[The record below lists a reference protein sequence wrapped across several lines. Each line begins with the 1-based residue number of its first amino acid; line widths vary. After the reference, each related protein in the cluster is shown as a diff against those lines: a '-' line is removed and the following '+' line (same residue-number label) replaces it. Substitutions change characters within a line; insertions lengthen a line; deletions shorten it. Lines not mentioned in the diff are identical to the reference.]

1 MHMPG
6 GTLCGVANPLLL
18 CCTHTPVD
26 DQQAVRGAALDLLAD
41 HMVGRRLQYCSRQ
54 QAQAQ
59 NVNGA
64 AADANLHCSRQQA
77 QAQNVSGAAAAD
89 ANLHC
94 SRQQAQAQSVGGGAA
109 DANLHCSRQQE
120 QEHNVGGAAASDASL
135 TSRHINCNLKQKR
148 QQQQ

>member
-41 HMVGRRLQYCSRQ
+41 HMVGRRLQY
-54 QAQAQ
+54 
-59 NVNGA
+59 
-64 AADANLHCSRQQA
+64 CSRQQA